1 MSLNMTIQNSRTQL
15 ISDGVKWR
23 NALYTKSSLGIQY
36 KTSMLNISLILEI
49 SQEHMF
55 LII

>member
-36 KTSMLNISLILEI
+36 KISMLNISLILEI

>member
-15 ISDGVKWR
+15 IIDGVKWR
-23 NALYTKSSLGIQY
+23 NALYTKSSLGIPY
-36 KTSMLNISLILEI
+36 KTSMLNISLILKI
-49 SQEHMF
+49 SQKHMF